1 MKQLAKF
8 MSRDKL
14 RYFASGIFYSKLSYC
29 LPVFGNVFGL
39 ERFKEESSRYTSYT
53 KNDNNS
59 LQVLKNKLNRLL
71 LNARYDT
78 PTSQLLEE
86 TDSLSV
92 QQMIAYQTAVMAYK
106 VLTSKKPE
114 YLADKLKILNVG
126 GSLRKKTGSI
136 SLPRYSLSIS
146 REGFLYRAST
156 ILNLMEEDWSCD
168 PNSEKFKIHAKDWV
182 KANIAIKPFKDS
194 RSMSFS
200 SRKIQNQH

>member
-1 MKQLAKF
+1 
-8 MSRDKL
+8 
-14 RYFASGIFYSKLSYC
+14 
-29 LPVFGNVFGL
+29 
-39 ERFKEESSRYTSYT
+39 
-53 KNDNNS
+53 
-59 LQVLKNKLNRLL
+59 
-71 LNARYDT
+71 
-78 PTSQLLEE
+78 
-86 TDSLSV
+86 
-92 QQMIAYQTAVMAYK
+92 MIAYQTAVMAYK
-106 VLTSKKPE
+106 VVTSKKPE

-156 ILNLMEEDWSCD
+156 ILNLMEEEWSCD

-200 SRKIQNQH
+200 SRKIQNQHQLLPDTPVENRNSIRRYFHPGARPSSIHKPCIQSSIKDFRESSSDQQATSKRSPSSSRPPNTSPLRSPEDFASVSTCARSNQ